1 MDIRVKRLSML
12 VVAAMM
18 LFSVSCMIDLDDID
32 IGNAEIGELQET
44 SEVVELDDADRV
56 QVDVRMGTGELQI
69 DGGAAELLEADFA
82 YNIAEWKPEVTY
94 TDGRLVVRQPDVERI
109 PFSTKDSVR
118 YRWELKLNDGVPM
131 DMELEFG
138 AGDGEVNLGSLAL
151 DTLDVKLGAGNVS
164 IDMSGNDTLE
174 RLELDMGAGNLDLDL
189 RGAWTDDVYVNIQGG
204 VGQIQLDI
212 PTDIG
217 VRVDAT
223 KGIGQINAD
232 GFRLDGGDY
241 VNDAYGESDVTLN
254 IVLQAGVGQIN
265 LNLD

>member
-1 MDIRVKRLSML
+1 MDIRMKRLSMA
-12 VVAAMM
+12 VVVAMM
-18 LFSVSCMIDLDDID
+18 LLSVSCMINLDDID
-32 IGNAEIGELQET
+32 VGTAEIGELQEI
-44 SEVVELDDADRV
+44 SEVVELDDADQV
-56 QVDVRMGTGELQI
+56 QVDIRMGAGELQI
-69 DGGAAELLEADFA
+69 DSGAEELLEADFA

-94 TDGRLVVRQPDVERI
+94 AGGRLTVRQPDIERI
-109 PFSTKDSVR
+109 PFSTNDEVR
-118 YRWELKLNDGVPM
+118 YRWELKLNDQVPM
-131 DMELEFG
+131 DMDLEMG
-138 AGDGEVNLGSLAL
+138 AGDGDVNLGSLAL
-151 DTLDVKLGAGNVS
+151 STLDVKLGAGDVS
-164 IDMSGNDTLE
+164 IDLSGNETLE

-217 VRVDAT
+217 VRVDVT
-223 KGIGQINAD
+223 KGIGELNAD

-254 IVLQAGVGQIN
+254 IVLQAGVGRID